1 MKQFKFLRLQGKN
14 IVSENGNEK
23 WTIGEWKTWEGEL
36 KLCETGYHC
45 SPTMYY
51 ASSYIQG
58 EVLAEV
64 ETKGKKLDDEDKT
77 CNESMKIVK
86 AWKWTRKDS
95 LSLAIYAAEKVLSNF
110 EKEFPNDKRPREA
123 IEAAKKVLFKD
134 TKKNRDAVRSA
145 AWSAESAARSVAWSA
160 AWSAESA
167 AWSAAWSA
175 ESAAWSAARSVAWSA
190 ARSVAWSAESAARSA
205 AWSAAESAFL
215 NDIEKWFK
223 NRVKE
228 LEEIN

>member
-145 AWSAESAARSVAWSA
+145 AWSAESAA
-160 AWSAESA
+160 
-167 AWSAAWSA
+167 
-175 ESAAWSAARSVAWSA
+175 WSAARSVAWSA

>member
-95 LSLAIYAAEKVLSNF
+95 LSLVIYAAEKVLSNF

-145 AWSAESAARSVAWSA
+145 AWSAERSV

-175 ESAAWSAARSVAWSA
+175 ESAAWSAARSAAWSA
-190 ARSVAWSAESAARSA
+190 ARSVAWSAESAARAA